1 MIALVRSELRKL
13 ITTRMPWVFLVVL
26 VVIAG
31 TTGAAVA
38 SGTDV
43 DGSKGFVATAAD
55 QQSLVAFGGN
65 AMIIAGLFGAVAV
78 AREYAHNTVIPTFI
92 STPRRLRVVAAQSVA
107 VGGGGAA
114 IGAVG
119 GALSVAAL
127 AAALPG
133 TGFGF
138 LIAGPD
144 VLRVLAAAAFCGAAG
159 ALLGAGIGA
168 AVRNPGGA
176 VAGTVLALVIAPP
189 LLVQLIDDAAE
200 WVPTSLAIA
209 LSGVPPE
216 AAAVPSET
224 GPGTAAVALA
234 LWGLLP
240 AAAGSAMVVR
250 RDVT

>member
-13 ITTRMPWVFLVVL
+13 TTTRMPWAFLVVL

-38 SGTDV
+38 WGADF
-43 DGSKGFVATAAD
+43 DGSKGFVATAGD

-65 AMIIAGLFGAVAV
+65 AMIVGALFGAVAV

-92 STPRRLRVVAAQSVA
+92 STPKRLRVVAAQSVA
-107 VGGGGAA
+107 VAGGGAV
-114 IGAVG
+114 IGIAG
-119 GALSVAAL
+119 GALSLAAL
-127 AAALPG
+127 AVALPG

-138 LIAGPD
+138 LIATPE
-144 VLRVLAAAAFCGAAG
+144 VLRVLAAAGFCGAAG

-189 LLVQLIDDAAE
+189 LIAQLIDGATR
-200 WVPTSLAIA
+200 WVPSSLAVA

-216 AAAVPSET
+216 AAAVPIQTEPSS
-224 GPGTAAVALA
+224 AAAALA

-240 AAAGSAMVVR
+240 TAIGSVFVMR
-250 RDVT
+250 RDVA